1 MWYKSF
7 GWQENPFSIKTNT
20 NLIGV
25 NERKKELI
33 NYILSGDIC
42 FLNGPTGVGKSSM
55 LRLVRKELKRHK
67 VIYIDAAGVDDNF
80 SITKHL
86 QKFTPI
92 WHKIAGKRFPP
103 NSVILLDESQECD
116 EELVKA
122 LKLHWDHE
130 NIKSIVIT
138 QINPNLNGFSE
149 SFRARVGNRIVK
161 LNKISKSNAYDL
173 VKYRTKNKNPFDSSA
188 IAAIAEYANYIP
200 RQILETCEVVCA
212 KLYKKKTSEINAFD
226 VEDVLK
232 EFKKKEEPQTNSFS
246 LRKPKEEEETIETN
260 HISIRL
266 SPMEK
271 NIIDSLR
278 GKQKTAQDLADSLKT
293 TEGSVGKQLSKL
305 MKKNIIK
312 ITDHERPKKYG
323 MI

>member
-122 LKLHWDHE
+122 LKFND
-130 NIKSIVIT
+130 
-138 QINPNLNGFSE
+138 
-149 SFRARVGNRIVK
+149 
-161 LNKISKSNAYDL
+161 
-173 VKYRTKNKNPFDSSA
+173 
-188 IAAIAEYANYIP
+188 
-200 RQILETCEVVCA
+200 
-212 KLYKKKTSEINAFD
+212 
-226 VEDVLK
+226 EDVIIEEIDGPGTPEPPEPPEPL
-232 EFKKKEEPQTNSFS
+232 EQTQQPPSELREVFEGKKVMITEPPSSQ
-246 LRKPKEEEETIETN
+246 
-260 HISIRL
+260 
-266 SPMEK
+266 
-271 NIIDSLR
+271 
-278 GKQKTAQDLADSLKT
+278 
-293 TEGSVGKQLSKL
+293 VG
-305 MKKNIIK
+305 
-312 ITDHERPKKYG
+312 E
-323 MI
+323 